1 MPSQTTTPPAR
12 YDRSAITFHW
22 TMAALIAVVGT
33 LGLVHDSFP
42 KQSHNFWINVHALI
56 GLCVWVLLIA
66 RFSWRQ
72 THPPPALPPGSGELA
87 RRFARPVHLLLYAL
101 IFITPV
107 LGFVSF
113 VWHGRVFDFGVFR
126 VDLGVTKNRAI
137 YAPTE
142 DIHGYL
148 AYALFT
154 LVGVHVA
161 AALWHHFYRHDRL
174 LARIWPAGRSG

>member
-1 MPSQTTTPPAR
+1 MPSQLPTPPAR

-33 LGLVHDSFP
+33 IGLVHDSFP
-42 KQSHNFWINVHALI
+42 KQSHNFWINIHALI
-56 GLCVWVLLIA
+56 GLSVWLLLIA

-72 THPPPALPPGSGELA
+72 THPPPALPPDSGELA
-87 RRFARPVHLLLYAL
+87 RRLARPVHLLLYAL

-107 LGFVSF
+107 VGFVTF
-113 VWHGRVFDFGVFR
+113 VWHGRVFDFGLFR
-126 VDLGVTKNRAI
+126 VDFGVAKNPAI
-137 YAPTE
+137 FEPTE

-154 LVGVHVA
+154 VVGVHVL
-161 AALWHHFYRHDRL
+161 AALWHQFYRRDGL
-174 LARIWPAGRSG
+174 LRRMWPAGRS